1 MPTIPRLCNR
11 SANKGASFL
20 SDLVLENN
28 VCLLE
33 TLPYLSTRQRK
44 PLFPNDIIYVRHL
57 PHTLLTY
64 LVPQSS
70 DHYRSSSHSRHSYD
84 SGGVSNSSSD
94 HERFS
99 SHGPSSVY
107 KSSSSS
113 SKGEFRS
120 RHSHSYHHNYRPSH
134 HYHSSSNSYNYHN
147 DVGDHGYDDE
157 VPVKKRPRLTVDV
170 SRKAPPQYDAPNSA
184 DSVIS
189 SSNFT
194 TGSATPS
201 IANESPATSPPP
213 VCAYVCYGVCV
224 YVCVCVRASE

>member
-1 MPTIPRLCNR
+1 M
-11 SANKGASFL
+11 
-20 SDLVLENN
+20 
-28 VCLLE
+28 
-33 TLPYLSTRQRK
+33 
-44 PLFPNDIIYVRHL
+44 
-57 PHTLLTY
+57 
-64 LVPQSS
+64 
-70 DHYRSSSHSRHSYD
+70 
-84 SGGVSNSSSD
+84 
-94 HERFS
+94 
-99 SHGPSSVY
+99 Y

-113 SKGEFRS
+113 SKGEFRSS

-134 HYHSSSNSYNYHN
+134 HYHSSSSNSYSYHN

-201 IANESPATSPPP
+201 VANESPAASPPP
-213 VCAYVCYGVCV
+213 VCECGGGGRAYVRV
-224 YVCVCVRASE
+224 SK